1 MTFDEALSIL
11 KKRGQKMTPQRSTV
25 LRILMESARP
35 LTAQEVHREVTKI
48 HPHVSL
54 DTVYR
59 NLTLLTDVGLVHQS
73 NLQNRDVARFEF
85 QGNEHRHYAICLNCH
100 KTIRLDWCPVET
112 KLMTQALRKQFAIV
126 KHAFEVYGYCAE
138 CHFAL
143 SASA

>member
-1 MTFDEALSIL
+1 MTFDEALSVL
-11 KKRGQKMTPQRSTV
+11 KKRGQKMTPQRSVV
-25 LRILMESARP
+25 LRTLMESPRP
-35 LTAQEVHREVTKI
+35 LTAQEVHREVTKA

-85 QGNEHRHYAICLNCH
+85 QGNEHRHYAICLSCQ
-100 KTIRLDWCPVET
+100 KSIRLDWCPIET
-112 KLMTQALRKQFAIV
+112 KLMTQALRKQFSVV

-138 CHFAL
+138 CHVAL
-143 SASA
+143 SISA